1 MDGGSLTSV
10 QIMGVTFSLTIM
22 ISVFLMVRARMI
34 REKYSIVWFLIG
46 AFTLVMSVFKN
57 LMDNFSEMI
66 GVYYAPSAFF
76 SILIVCAYLLL
87 LNMSVSISGLKMHNK
102 TLTQE
107 LGLTK
112 LRLEELEKKLN
123 EVDSNQIFDA
133 GRQRAD
139 DSDREHIAENRKQN
153 G

>member
-1 MDGGSLTSV
+1 MEGGNLTSV
-10 QIMGVTFSLTIM
+10 QLMGVAFSLTIM

-34 REKYSIVWFLIG
+34 REKYSLVWFLIG
-46 AFTLVMSVFKN
+46 MFTLVMSVFKN
-57 LMDNFSEMI
+57 WMDTFSNLI

-76 SILIVCAYLLL
+76 AILIVSAYLLL
-87 LNMSVSISGLKMHNK
+87 LKMSVSLSGLKTHNK

-112 LRLEELEKKLN
+112 LRLEELEKKQN
-123 EVDSNQIFDA
+123 EVHSNQLLDA
-133 GRQRAD
+133 VWQRD
-139 DSDREHIAENRKQN
+139 DDGNRKHAAQNREQN